1 MMHISRVELSGLWGC
16 KSYNINLNHDFNFF
30 IGPNGSGKTTI
41 LTLIASII
49 NLDLNSIN
57 KIDFYECTLDLV
69 SEEQAYKLSVLKG
82 EDSNGDNV
90 VNYII
95 DDAFTDENV
104 ISDFFRSRRIPGNGS
119 NNDYFRLKR
128 QSSNHTASE
137 KLMSFLNKNIKMTW
151 LPIGRAN
158 LLNNFDDH
166 KFDNSVDI
174 RLEYVADSFVKY
186 VSYINQTISERMN
199 EFQKDVFLSVIDFSF
214 FDQIKNKPTNLDIQK
229 EKDVLIEAFREV
241 GIREGLYQKKIN
253 KMFNVIKAVEERNS
267 KTRNPDLSFEEIIW
281 IFNTWKAHYL
291 VEKYNEYKLEKNKI
305 NTSVDSF
312 IKILNDLFEGRKT
325 FFVSKSNELC
335 AYSSDGY
342 EIKLSD
348 LSSGEKQ
355 LLIILSEALLQNGKR
370 CLYLADEP
378 ELSLHVSWQE
388 KIVNSIFEINKNVQI
403 IFATHSPDVVS
414 WRQDKTIFMSGE

>member
-1 MMHISRVELSGLWGC
+1 
-16 KSYNINLNHDFNFF
+16 
-30 IGPNGSGKTTI
+30 
-41 LTLIASII
+41 
-49 NLDLNSIN
+49 
-57 KIDFYECTLDLV
+57 
-69 SEEQAYKLSVLKG
+69 
-82 EDSNGDNV
+82 
-90 VNYII
+90 
-95 DDAFTDENV
+95 
-104 ISDFFRSRRIPGNGS
+104 
-119 NNDYFRLKR
+119 
-128 QSSNHTASE
+128 
-137 KLMSFLNKNIKMTW
+137 
-151 LPIGRAN
+151 
-158 LLNNFDDH
+158 
-166 KFDNSVDI
+166 
-174 RLEYVADSFVKY
+174 
-186 VSYINQTISERMN
+186 
-199 EFQKDVFLSVIDFSF
+199 
-214 FDQIKNKPTNLDIQK
+214 
-229 EKDVLIEAFREV
+229 
-241 GIREGLYQKKIN
+241 
-253 KMFNVIKAVEERNS
+253 MFNVIKAVEERNS

-291 VEKYNEYKLEKNKI
+291 VEKYNEYKVEKNKI